1 MAGKLNQSCLH
12 SPQDSNGYEPIEGG
26 TTMKELLVQLSDD
39 LFKYLSFLER
49 QNLIKSKDQAV
60 CTSLEFYK
68 MLSMHDWI
76 PYVYRMGG
84 GRILLFDSGSLRD
97 LFHAMT
103 DDEIYNA
110 ARMSAIKR
118 KLTNPLFRDVDLTEK
133 GNWNLILREL
143 EIMGWGRFTRIRDEI
158 RIELLAVP
166 LSYILGYLETMFGT
180 KFRHHRM
187 RLADVTILVTEREK
201 KVDAEP

>member
-1 MAGKLNQSCLH
+1 
-12 SPQDSNGYEPIEGG
+12 
-26 TTMKELLVQLSDD
+26 MKELLVQLSDD
-39 LFKYLSFLER
+39 LFRYLSFLER
-49 QNLIKSKDQAV
+49 QNLIRSKDQAV
-60 CTSLEFYK
+60 STSLEFYK

-110 ARMSAIKR
+110 ARISAIKR

-133 GNWNLILREL
+133 ENWSLLLREL
-143 EIMGWGRFTRIRDEI
+143 EIMGWGRFTRMRNEI
-158 RIELLAVP
+158 RMELLTMP
-166 LSYILGYLETMFGT
+166 LPYLLGYLETMFGT
-180 KFRHHRM
+180 KLRQHKTK
-187 RLADVTILVTEREK
+187 LADVTILVAEREK
-201 KVDAEP
+201 SADVEP